1 MVKGLRRGFSLIELL
16 IILAII
22 TILAGFLFPVLA
34 KARESARGA
43 VCISNF
49 KQVGAATML
58 YLADYNDQFTPVN
71 QQLVDVP
78 NSRNDR
84 TWVQLLLPYSRNFN
98 SFFCPSADRS
108 EPAVESGFDADL
120 VAGDTT
126 TRYYRASQ
134 HVNFGYN
141 YQYLSPVVRNR
152 DIWEARPV
160 TLASLSRPSDT
171 LMFLD
176 SAGPEE
182 SGRGLVR
189 GGSWLVVPPCRFR
202 ADGTDTFTNSREPIE
217 ISTINYGWED
227 GESPFLYGGAWPWH
241 SAGITVGMADGHAR
255 SYSLGKLAAGCDVQA
270 NWQGVITNQGE
281 YAWDIR

>member
-1 MVKGLRRGFSLIELL
+1 MKGLRRGFSLIELL

-108 EPAVESGFDADL
+108 EPTVESGEPFDFSL
-120 VAGDTT
+120 RRRVS
-126 TRYYRASQ
+126 RQ
-134 HVNFGYN
+134 QV
-141 YQYLSPVVRNR
+141 
-152 DIWEARPV
+152 
-160 TLASLSRPSDT
+160 LSRQVV
-171 LMFLD
+171 FLRHGK
-176 SAGPEE
+176 SNRLNRRAKVGKA
-182 SGRGLVR
+182 
-189 GGSWLVVPPCRFR
+189 FR
-202 ADGTDTFTNSREPIE
+202 E
-217 ISTINYGWED
+217 
-227 GESPFLYGGAWPWH
+227 LL
-241 SAGITVGMADGHAR
+241 R
-255 SYSLGKLAAGCDVQA
+255 S
-270 NWQGVITNQGE
+270 N
-281 YAWDIR
+281 DIFNR